1 LVKLSSNNHS
11 HDSLDYNGQYT
22 NDQINWIDVQRKNV
36 VNNVDMSSLR
46 ASWQNG
52 PYKTHK
58 EQHKNTQHTKYRNKW
73 SRMKFV
79 ERSTLPHLD
88 PNVRDNFVKFQN
100 DLYDSYF
107 RRIENIG
114 SVVKL
119 VFLHSFLMNRKDNDN
134 ILQAFQNGA
143 VLFTFG

>member
-1 LVKLSSNNHS
+1 
-11 HDSLDYNGQYT
+11 
-22 NDQINWIDVQRKNV
+22 
-36 VNNVDMSSLR
+36 
-46 ASWQNG
+46 
-52 PYKTHK
+52 
-58 EQHKNTQHTKYRNKW
+58 
-73 SRMKFV
+73 MKFV